1 MAAKQPKQNYLTIN
15 EQFKLIK
22 VQQNEKLSQRK
33 LADRFNCSKTQVQHI
48 LKRKQ
53 DVIDEYENSLSH
65 KRKLVKVKL
74 QCPKTDAYAYEWFQR
89 AREFKIPISGPIL
102 NDDVETCRSYHTD
115 WESEL
120 LNEHLP
126 SAEVNVEEINDG
138 QEADSDDVEHVD
150 PPIVS
155 YSEALSSLEKLNQF
169 AQQSQLVELIDSVNN
184 LYTGF
189 SNKLVSKPTKQ
200 TLISD
205 FFHKKQ

>member
-1 MAAKQPKQNYLTIN
+1 MAGKQPKQNYLTIN

-102 NDDVETCRSYHTD
+102 KQKAGEFSRRVGEQFSKSNG
-115 WESEL
+115 WLESFRKSMIRL
-120 LNEHLP
+120 IISTLYSLMSLFPNRQSKHL
-126 SAEVNVEEINDG
+126 
-138 QEADSDDVEHVD
+138 
-150 PPIVS
+150 
-155 YSEALSSLEKLNQF
+155 
-169 AQQSQLVELIDSVNN
+169 
-184 LYTGF
+184 
-189 SNKLVSKPTKQ
+189 
-200 TLISD
+200 
-205 FFHKKQ
+205 